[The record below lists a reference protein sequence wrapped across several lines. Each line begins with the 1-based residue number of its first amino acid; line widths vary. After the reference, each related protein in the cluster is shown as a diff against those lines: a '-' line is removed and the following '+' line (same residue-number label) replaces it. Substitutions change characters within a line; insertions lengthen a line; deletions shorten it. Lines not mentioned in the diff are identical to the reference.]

1 MTDLST
7 STLFDKWSYKIPH
20 RLVSAYENKVLVKTD
35 YIYAWFTANYGEP
48 SFSKFVSA
56 VLHSATRYR
65 IRDTAELRMYCAL
78 RFGHCHASLT
88 CLTN

>member
-7 STLFDKWSYKIPH
+7 LFYKWRYKIPH

-48 SFSKFVSA
+48 SFSKFVTA

-65 IRDTAELRMYCAL
+65 IRSTAECIVLSVLDIVIHRS
-78 RFGHCHASLT
+78 HV
-88 CLTN
+88 

>member
-7 STLFDKWSYKIPH
+7 LFYKWRCKIHH

-48 SFSKFVSA
+48 SFSKFVTA

-65 IRDTAELRMYCAL
+65 IRSTAECIVLSVLDMP
-78 RFGHCHASLT
+78 T